1 MKIWT
6 GRRKFKKIYT
16 PRPKETD
23 ATQEPVI
30 LLLENEH
37 LDNRTHDEMEM
48 MIDDGEGD
56 KKLGKI
62 SNLDRILV
70 SAGNDLHGVQALE
83 RAQLGEDLPHGDRL
97 GEVEDYVA
105 LSWAYIIID
114 CYHHH

>member
-1 MKIWT
+1 M
-6 GRRKFKKIYT
+6 
-16 PRPKETD
+16 
-23 ATQEPVI
+23 I

-37 LDNRTHDEMEM
+37 LDIGAHDE
-48 MIDDGEGD
+48 DDDDEED
-56 KKLGKI
+56 KKLVKI

-70 SAGNDLHGVQALE
+70 SARNDLHGVQALE
-83 RAQLGEDLPHGDRL
+83 RAQLGEDLPHRDRL

>member
-1 MKIWT
+1 M
-6 GRRKFKKIYT
+6 
-16 PRPKETD
+16 
-23 ATQEPVI
+23 I

-37 LDNRTHDEMEM
+37 LCTHNDN
-48 MIDDGEGD
+48 DDGEED

-83 RAQLGEDLPHGDRL
+83 RAQLGEDLPHRDRL

-105 LSWAYIIID
+105 LSWAYIIIVIVTIAISMVYGYVG
-114 CYHHH
+114 YHSFGHYAKKLNEK